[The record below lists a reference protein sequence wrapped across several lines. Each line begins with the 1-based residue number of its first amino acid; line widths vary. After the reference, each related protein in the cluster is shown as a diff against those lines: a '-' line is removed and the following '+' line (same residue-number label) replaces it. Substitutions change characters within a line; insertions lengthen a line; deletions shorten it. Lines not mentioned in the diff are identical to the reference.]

1 MNINNNA
8 SNVKREL
15 LVRIARLQL
24 EGELDSRKINKIPTE
39 MRPANSQPIGCC
51 IYHDRELLKM
61 RLLARM
67 GISVENYNFFD
78 FKTRKFFFGQNI
90 NLVLILLEPYSKK
103 LYDKRETAARK
114 DAARNIERA
123 IKNR

>member
-15 LVRIARLQL
+15 LVRIAKLQL

-39 MRPANSQPIGCC
+39 MRPANTQSIGCC
-51 IYHDRELLKM
+51 IYHDRELLRM

-67 GISVENYNFFD
+67 G
-78 FKTRKFFFGQNI
+78 KTI
-90 NLVLILLEPYSKK
+90 MI
-103 LYDKRETAARK
+103 
-114 DAARNIERA
+114 
-123 IKNR
+123 